1 MKNKTTLQRALES
14 KNKGV
19 EAEQLACDYLQ
30 ASGLQLVQRN
40 FSCRYGEIDLIM
52 KDGNTFVFIEV
63 RYRKNR
69 NFGGASASVTV
80 AKQRRIIKTALSYL
94 QQNMPESSM
103 RFDVV
108 AIEGTQAEV
117 EWIKDAFLGF

>member
-1 MKNKTTLQRALES
+1 MKNKITLQRAIES

-19 EAEQLACDYLQ
+19 ASEQLACDYLL
-30 ASGLQLVQRN
+30 ARGLQLIERN
-40 FSCRYGEIDLIM
+40 FSCRYGEIDLVM
-52 KDGNTFVFIEV
+52 KDDDTIVFIEV

-69 NFGGASASVTV
+69 NFGGASASVTP

-94 QQNMPESSM
+94 QQNMSESNM

-108 AIEGTQAEV
+108 GIEGNQAKI
-117 EWIKDAFLGF
+117 EWIQAAFLGF